1 LYLRMRLNRFTDI
14 GLRSL
19 MYLAT
24 QSREPPVTVTELA
37 EQLNVPRSHMVKVV
51 HRLGQLGW
59 VLTQRGRQGGLRLAP
74 DAVSVGL
81 GQVVRV
87 LEGDEAPVDCARPA
101 CPLDGHCVLQGALGR
116 ALQAFYAELDT
127 LTLGTVNH
135 RRTTN
140 VLLQLQRKYL
150 RRVGG

>member
-1 LYLRMRLNRFTDI
+1 MHLNRFTDI
-14 GLRSL
+14 GLRVL

-24 QSREPPVTVTELA
+24 QSREPPVTVSELA

-59 VLTQRGRQGGLRLAP
+59 VQTQRGRQGGLRLASEAL
-74 DAVSVGL
+74 DVGL

-87 LEGDEAPVDCARPA
+87 LEGDQPPVDCARPA
-101 CPLDGHCVLQGALGR
+101 CPLDGHCVLQGALSR
-116 ALQAFYAELDT
+116 AMRAFYAELDT

-135 RRTTN
+135 RRTTH
-140 VLLQLQRKYL
+140 VLMQLQRDYL
-150 RRVGG
+150 HRLGT

>member
-1 LYLRMRLNRFTDI
+1 MRLNRFTDI
-14 GLRSL
+14 GLRAL

-24 QSREPPVTVTELA
+24 QDREPPVTVAELA

-74 DAVSVGL
+74 AAMDVGL

-87 LEGDEAPVDCARPA
+87 LEDDEAPVDCGKPA
-101 CPLDGHCVLQGALGR
+101 CPLDGRCVLQGALGR
-116 ALQAFYAELDT
+116 AMRAFYAELDAV
-127 LTLGTVNH
+127 TLGTVNH
-135 RRTTN
+135 RPTSA
-140 VLLQLQRKYL
+140 VLMQLHRSYL
-150 RRVGG
+150 RRLSS

>member
-1 LYLRMRLNRFTDI
+1 MRLNRFTDI

-24 QSREPPVTVTELA
+24 QSREPPVTVGELA

-74 DAVSVGL
+74 EATTVGL
-81 GQVVRV
+81 GRVVRE
-87 LEGDEAPVDCARPA
+87 LEGDEAPVDCAHPA
-101 CPLDGHCVLQGALGR
+101 CPLDGHCALQGALRR
-116 ALQAFYAELDT
+116 AMNAFYAELDT
-127 LTLGTVNH
+127 LTLATVNH

-140 VLLQLQRKYL
+140 VLMQLQRSYL
-150 RRVGG
+150 RRLAS